1 MSEHP
6 QEKYPHDTGSLPWF
20 MSVLAAALLLLL
32 GLPIAALF
40 LRALSVI
47 AERPVMIF
55 SQPVIA
61 AATLSLGTTAVSV
74 LVIVILGTPAA
85 YVFARYEFPF
95 KSVLNLLIELPVV
108 MPPVVAGLALLI
120 AFGRRG
126 LLGPPLALLGIEL
139 PFSSAAVVI
148 AQVFVASPFY
158 VRAAQVRFA
167 SIPRELEEAASIDG
181 AGSWRIL
188 TDVSIPLSLPSLLIG
203 LVLSWARAL
212 GEFGAT
218 ILFAGNLPGRTQTM
232 PLLVYGALERDI
244 HAALW
249 VALVLIGLAIGA
261 LIITRLLA
269 RALSNSEGDPLSTF

>member
-1 MSEHP
+1 MSA
-6 QEKYPHDTGSLPWF
+6 
-20 MSVLAAALLLLL
+20 LAAALLLLL
-32 GLPIAALF
+32 GLPILALF
-40 LRALSVI
+40 LRALNVI
-47 AERPVMIF
+47 AERPIMIF

-61 AATLSLGTTAVSV
+61 AAILSLGTTAVSV
-74 LVIVILGTPAA
+74 LIIVVLGTPAA

-95 KSVLNLLIELPVV
+95 KAILNLLIELPIV
-108 MPPVVAGLALLI
+108 MPPVVAGLALLM

-158 VRAAQVRFA
+158 IRAAQARFA
-167 SIPRELEEAASIDG
+167 SIPREIEEAASIDG

-188 TDVSIPLSLPSLLIG
+188 TDVSIPLSWPSLSIG

-249 VALVLIGLAIGA
+249 VAIVLIGLAVGA
-261 LIITRLLA
+261 LISTRLLA
-269 RALSNSEGDPLSTF
+269 RALRSSDGDVLSSF